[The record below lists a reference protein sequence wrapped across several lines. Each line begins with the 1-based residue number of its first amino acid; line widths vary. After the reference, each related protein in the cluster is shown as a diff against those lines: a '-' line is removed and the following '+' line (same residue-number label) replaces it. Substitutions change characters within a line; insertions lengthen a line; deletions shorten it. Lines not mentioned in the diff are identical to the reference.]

1 MPTNLTKIAAEVV
14 GNEMTTAE
22 RLPVLCEIVRKTEH
36 LQVRAIAVLYA
47 DCEWENTHETWTNFC
62 RHEFNWDDSYA
73 SRMKKAAQMIIG
85 GTTITNESQ
94 ARALATVSPDKRED
108 VLGKA
113 RDKAG
118 SEPSATQISAVIKAE
133 QAEGS
138 ALTDGMTEAQDEID
152 DCISDLRAV
161 LKRIKALDPKN
172 VGRWINLA
180 HLIADM
186 KSAADTL
193 KHARPHAACD
203 ERGNHDASCLCGG
216 NNWLPKHVIERP
228 KSEKNK

>member
-47 DCEWENTHETWTNFC
+47 DCEWENTHETWTTFC
-62 RHEFNWDDSYA
+62 RHEFKWDDSYA
-73 SRMKKAAQMIIG
+73 SRMKKAAQMII
-85 GTTITNESQ
+85 ESQ

-133 QAEGS
+133 PAEGS

-152 DCISDLRAV
+152 DCISDLRTV

-203 ERGNHDASCLCGG
+203 ELGNHDASCLCGG